1 MGSHFRVAQL
11 FIDIITQFVYFMVSI
26 NIYWLFSDVG
36 TYTFAFV
43 NTIITLNPQ
52 LHSRSATYIKRNG
65 LLIRK
70 ITIKSSRPFQCAYH
84 PLTP

>member
-26 NIYWLFSDVG
+26 SIYWFFSDVG

-43 NTIITLNPQ
+43 NTIITE
-52 LHSRSATYIKRNG
+52 TY
-65 LLIRK
+65 
-70 ITIKSSRPFQCAYH
+70 A
-84 PLTP
+84 

>member
-1 MGSHFRVAQL
+1 MV
-11 FIDIITQFVYFMVSI
+11 IDWLGTHVRQRHISDDVFHDIT
-26 NIYWLFSDVG
+26 NL
-36 TYTFAFV
+36 
-43 NTIITLNPQ
+43 TLNPQ

>member
-1 MGSHFRVAQL
+1 MANSREIIQSQKYKETHGSFDELMQMMDDNSKEGYDKAVRL
-11 FIDIITQFVYFMVSI
+11 
-26 NIYWLFSDVG
+26 
-36 TYTFAFV
+36 
-43 NTIITLNPQ
+43 TLNPQ